1 MGNCCTWKSGLEGAG
16 EMQMKVHNYSIEN
29 ISKILN
35 HDRTTN
41 MFKVSTFMNDKEN
54 IPEFIFQQEK
64 LFKNINDIINSNN
77 NISTINIES
86 LWNITK
92 YYKQDFTNC
101 SYILYDLRKKE
112 NKVENFLKKYKCI
125 NYNIGEIQTFSG
137 NRLKMFKN
145 FIRNKNIIII
155 PKNQDMNEL
164 KKISNFI
171 DLLNDESLC
180 QQQFFILT
188 FLLNIKEDEI
198 PDYFYNYK
206 LYKKIDDKD
215 FEIYPNILFPLS
227 EIKYLN
233 NYNYI
238 YIQQKEIDSSF
249 YLSNKE
255 FINFIKTMNIKL
267 ILDIDEAYNHQEKP
281 EKICLYENNHEH
293 NNTNK
298 IDNNENKK
306 QDDLYYFKINSKD
319 YFNNNILKL
328 FLYYLR
334 FFFLSQGTLL
344 IFYNERI
351 NDKKE
356 LSKWISYILSNS
368 FFIYEEEGAMLTESE
383 ILAKNIQ
390 AMSPIYFQPKFIEDS
405 LIVDIEENYSSKDYN
420 SEPYD
425 SKQNEI
431 IQGIKNLWQVK
442 KEKNTF
448 FEIICIIEKLLLNII
463 LNPGNERYYKIKK
476 TSRTIQTL
484 IINIPEANYLFQM
497 IGFKLDDNNEFYS
510 IDKNI
515 DIRKIEDIHK
525 FLLFAVN
532 KIINDPDY

>member
-35 HDRTTN
+35 HDRTSN

-112 NKVENFLKKYKCI
+112 NKIENFLKKYKCI

-155 PKNQDMNEL
+155 PKNQDLNEL

-267 ILDIDEAYNHQEKP
+267 ILDIDETYNHQEKP
-281 EKICLYENNHEH
+281 EKICLYENNNEH
-293 NNTNK
+293 NNQNI

-334 FFFLSQGTLL
+334 FYFLSQGTLL

-390 AMSPIYFQPKFIEDS
+390 ALSPIYFQPKFIEDS

-515 DIRKIEDIHK
+515 DIRKIEDTHK

-532 KIINDPDY
+532 NIINDPDY

>member
-1 MGNCCTWKSGLEGAG
+1 
-16 EMQMKVHNYSIEN
+16 
-29 ISKILN
+29 
-35 HDRTTN
+35 
-41 MFKVSTFMNDKEN
+41 
-54 IPEFIFQQEK
+54 
-64 LFKNINDIINSNN
+64 
-77 NISTINIES
+77 
-86 LWNITK
+86 
-92 YYKQDFTNC
+92 
-101 SYILYDLRKKE
+101 
-112 NKVENFLKKYKCI
+112 
-125 NYNIGEIQTFSG
+125 
-137 NRLKMFKN
+137 
-145 FIRNKNIIII
+145 
-155 PKNQDMNEL
+155 
-164 KKISNFI
+164 
-171 DLLNDESLC
+171 
-180 QQQFFILT
+180 
-188 FLLNIKEDEI
+188 
-198 PDYFYNYK
+198 
-206 LYKKIDDKD
+206 
-215 FEIYPNILFPLS
+215 
-227 EIKYLN
+227 
-233 NYNYI
+233 
-238 YIQQKEIDSSF
+238 
-249 YLSNKE
+249 
-255 FINFIKTMNIKL
+255 MNIKL

-281 EKICLYENNHEH
+281 EKICLYENNYEH
-293 NNTNK
+293 NNTNN

>member
-188 FLLNIKEDEI
+188 FLLNIKEDDI

-255 FINFIKTMNIKL
+255 FINFLKAMNIKL
-267 ILDIDEAYNHQEKP
+267 IIDIDEAYNHQEKP
-281 EKICLYENNHEH
+281 EKICLYENNYEH
-293 NNTNK
+293 NNTNN

-390 AMSPIYFQPKFIEDS
+390 SMSPIYFQPKFIEDS

-515 DIRKIEDIHK
+515 DIRKIEDTHK
-525 FLLFAVN
+525 FLLYAVN

>member
-35 HDRTTN
+35 HDRTSN

-112 NKVENFLKKYKCI
+112 NKIENFLKKYKCI

-155 PKNQDMNEL
+155 PKNQDLNEL

-267 ILDIDEAYNHQEKP
+267 ILDIDETYNHQEKP
-281 EKICLYENNHEH
+281 EKICLYENNNEH
-293 NNTNK
+293 NNQNI

-334 FFFLSQGTLL
+334 FYFLSQGTLL

-515 DIRKIEDIHK
+515 DIRKIEDTHK

-532 KIINDPDY
+532 NIINDPDY